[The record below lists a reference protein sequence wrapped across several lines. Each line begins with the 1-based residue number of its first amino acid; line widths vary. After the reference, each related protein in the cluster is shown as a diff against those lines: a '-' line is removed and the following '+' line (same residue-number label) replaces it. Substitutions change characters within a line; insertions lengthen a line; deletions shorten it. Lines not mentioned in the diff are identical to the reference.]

1 MKLWYAVQEVRLDPW
16 DNGSDNYDTAV
27 EMLEEL
33 VKETGRGLIAVIDED
48 TNTCIDEIEWDEI

>member
-48 TNTCIDEIEWDEI
+48 TNTCIDEIEWEDI

>member
-1 MKLWYAVQEVRLDPW
+1 MKLWYAVQETMIDPW

-48 TNTCIDEIEWDEI
+48 TNTCIDEIEWEDI

>member
-16 DNGSDNYDTAV
+16 DNGSDDYETAV

-48 TNTCIDEIEWDEI
+48 TNTCIEEIEWDEI

>member
-1 MKLWYAVQEVRLDPW
+1 MKLWYAVQETRIDPW

-27 EMLEEL
+27 EMLTEL

-48 TNTCIDEIEWDEI
+48 ANTCIEEIDWEDI

>member
-1 MKLWYAVQEVRLDPW
+1 MKLWYAVQEVRLDSW

-27 EMLEEL
+27 EMLKEL

-48 TNTCIDEIEWDEI
+48 TNTCIDEIELEDI

>member
-16 DNGSDNYDTAV
+16 DNGSDDYETAV

-48 TNTCIDEIEWDEI
+48 TKTCIEEIEWDEI

>member
-16 DNGSDNYDTAV
+16 HNGSDNYDTAV

-33 VKETGRGLIAVIDED
+33 VKKTGRGLIAVIDED
-48 TNTCIDEIEWDEI
+48 TNTCIEEIEWDEI